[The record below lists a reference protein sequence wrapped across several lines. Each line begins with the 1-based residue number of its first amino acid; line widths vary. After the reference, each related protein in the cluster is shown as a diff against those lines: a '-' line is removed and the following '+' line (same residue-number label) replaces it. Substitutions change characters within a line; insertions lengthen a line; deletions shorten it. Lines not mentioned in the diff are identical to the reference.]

1 MNAAVVRRT
10 QEALGK
16 VIRRPPLTEKLLSK
30 PPFRYLHDIITE
42 VIRMTGFMKGLYTDT
57 EMKSD
62 NVKDKDAKISFLQKA
77 IDVVV
82 MVSGEPLLAKPARIV
97 AGHEPERTNELLQII
112 GKCCLNK
119 LSSDD
124 AVRRVLAG
132 EKGEVKGRASL
143 APRSQEP
150 DNKNVQ
156 EEEPSVHKDTEGRRE
171 SEIKARS
178 TSRDR
183 KQKEEL
189 KEDSKPR
196 EKAKAKEKAKENGGD
211 RHREGESERARARAR
226 PESERQKDRG
236 NRERDRDPERE
247 KETERKSEGGKEKE
261 RLRDRDRGQERDTG
275 KDRDRR
281 RAKNGEHAR
290 DPDREKSREHDKP
303 EKKSAS
309 SGEMSKK
316 LSDGTFKDSKAE
328 TETEISTRTFKSL
341 TTKTSKR
348 RSKNSVEGS
357 SDFPASA
364 SRGAGITGACHQA
377 QLIFVFS
384 EEMRFRHVGQAGLEF
399 LTSGTKEAN
408 INSTSISDDNSASL
422 RRENIEPDPAVKQ
435 KGDSASDAE
444 GDAGPAGQDKTEVS
458 EIPEIPNELSSSLRK
473 IPRPGSARPAPPRV
487 KRQDSA
493 EALPLERSGSGKTVS
508 NVIIESHNSDNEED
522 DQFVVEAAPQLSEMS
537 EIEMVA
543 AVELEE
549 EKHGGLVKKILETK
563 KDYEKLQ
570 QSLKPGEKERSLIFE
585 SAWKKEKDIVSK
597 EIEKLRMSI
606 QTLCK
611 SALPLGKIMD
621 YIQEDVDAMQNELQL
636 WHTENRQHAEALQQE
651 QSITDCAVEPLKAE
665 LAELEQM
672 IKDQQDKI
680 CAVKANIL
688 RNEEKIQK
696 MVYSINSTSRR

>member
-42 VIRMTGFMKGLYTDT
+42 VIRMTGFMKGLYTDA

-143 APRSQEP
+143 TSRSQEL
-150 DNKNVQ
+150 DNKNVR
-156 EEEPSVHKDTEGRRE
+156 EEESRVHKNTEDRGDA
-171 SEIKARS
+171 EIKERS

-189 KEDSKPR
+189 KEDRKPR
-196 EKAKAKEKAKENGGD
+196 EKDKDKEKAKENGGN
-211 RHREGESERARARAR
+211 RHREGERERAKARAR
-226 PESERQKDRG
+226 PDSERQKDRG
-236 NRERDRDPERE
+236 NRERDRDSERE

-261 RLRDRDRGQERDTG
+261 RLRDRDRERDRDKG

-281 RAKNGEHAR
+281 RVKNGEHSR
-290 DPDREKSREHDKP
+290 DPDREKNREHDKP

-328 TETEISTRTFKSL
+328 TETEISTRASKSL

-348 RSKNSVEGS
+348 RSKNSVEG
-357 SDFPASA
+357 D
-364 SRGAGITGACHQA
+364 
-377 QLIFVFS
+377 
-384 EEMRFRHVGQAGLEF
+384 
-399 LTSGTKEAN
+399 
-408 INSTSISDDNSASL
+408 ST
-422 RRENIEPDPAVKQ
+422 
-435 KGDSASDAE
+435 SDAE
-444 GDAGPAGQDKTEVS
+444 GDAGPAGQDKSEVP
-458 EIPEIPNELSSSLRK
+458 ETPEIPNELSSNIR

-487 KRQDSA
+487 KRQDST
-493 EALPLERSGSGKTVS
+493 EALPMDRSGSGKTVS
-508 NVIIESHNSDNEED
+508 NVITESHNSDNEED

-537 EIEMVA
+537 EIEMVT
-543 AVELEE
+543 AVELEEE

-570 QSLKPGEKERSLIFE
+570 QSPKPGEKERSLFE

-597 EIEKLRMSI
+597 EIEKLRTSI

-636 WHTENRQHAEALQQE
+636 WHSENRQHAEALQQE

-665 LAELEQM
+665 LAELEQL

-688 RNEEKIQK
+688 KNEEKIQK
-696 MVYSINSTSRR
+696 MVYSINLTSRR

>member
-1 MNAAVVRRT
+1 
-10 QEALGK
+10 
-16 VIRRPPLTEKLLSK
+16 
-30 PPFRYLHDIITE
+30 

-328 TETEISTRTFKSL
+328 TETEISTRTSKSL

-348 RSKNSVEGS
+348 RSKNSVEGRKE
-357 SDFPASA
+357 DNISA
-364 SRGAGITGACHQA
+364 KILDSIVSGINNEPNQETTT
-377 QLIFVFS
+377 S
-384 EEMRFRHVGQAGLEF
+384 EI
-399 LTSGTKEAN
+399 GTKEAN

-422 RRENIEPDPAVKQ
+422 RHENIEPDPAVKQ

>member
-42 VIRMTGFMKGLYTDT
+42 VIRMTGFMKGLYTDA

-82 MVSGEPLLAKPARIV
+82 MVSGEPLSAKPARIV

-132 EKGEVKGRASL
+132 EKGEVKGQASL
-143 APRSQEP
+143 TSRSQEL
-150 DNKNVQ
+150 DNKNVR
-156 EEEPSVHKDTEGRRE
+156 EEESRVHKNTEDRGD
-171 SEIKARS
+171 SEIKERS
-178 TSRDR
+178 TSRDQ

-196 EKAKAKEKAKENGGD
+196 EKDKDKGKAKENGGN
-211 RHREGESERARARAR
+211 RHREGERERPKARAR
-226 PESERQKDRG
+226 PDSERQKDRG
-236 NRERDRDPERE
+236 NRERDRDSERE
-247 KETERKSEGGKEKE
+247 KETDRKSEGGKEKE
-261 RLRDRDRGQERDTG
+261 RLRDRDRERDRDKG

-281 RAKNGEHAR
+281 RVKNGEHSR
-290 DPDREKSREHDKP
+290 DLDREKNREHDKP
-303 EKKSAS
+303 EKK
-309 SGEMSKK
+309 
-316 LSDGTFKDSKAE
+316 
-328 TETEISTRTFKSL
+328 TEISTRASKSL

-348 RSKNSVEGS
+348 RSKNSVEG
-357 SDFPASA
+357 
-364 SRGAGITGACHQA
+364 
-377 QLIFVFS
+377 
-384 EEMRFRHVGQAGLEF
+384 
-399 LTSGTKEAN
+399 
-408 INSTSISDDNSASL
+408 
-422 RRENIEPDPAVKQ
+422 
-435 KGDSASDAE
+435 DSASDAE
-444 GDAGPAGQDKTEVS
+444 GDVGPAGQDKSDVPET
-458 EIPEIPNELSSSLRK
+458 PEIPNELSSHIRR

-493 EALPLERSGSGKTVS
+493 EALPTDRSGSGKTVS
-508 NVIIESHNSDNEED
+508 NVIVESHNSDNEED
-522 DQFVVEAAPQLSEMS
+522 EQFVVEAAPQLSEMS
-537 EIEMVA
+537 EIEMVT
-543 AVELEE
+543 AVELEEE

-570 QSLKPGEKERSLIFE
+570 QSPKPGEKERSLFE

-597 EIEKLRMSI
+597 EIEKLRTSI

-636 WHTENRQHAEALQQE
+636 WHSENRQHAEALQQE

-665 LAELEQM
+665 LAELEQL

-688 RNEEKIQK
+688 KNEEKIQK
-696 MVYSINSTSRR
+696 MVYSINLTSRR

>member
-348 RSKNSVEGS
+348 RSKNSVEG
-357 SDFPASA
+357 
-364 SRGAGITGACHQA
+364 
-377 QLIFVFS
+377 
-384 EEMRFRHVGQAGLEF
+384 
-399 LTSGTKEAN
+399 TKEAN

>member
-42 VIRMTGFMKGLYTDT
+42 VIRMTGFMKGLYTDA

-143 APRSQEP
+143 TSRSQEL
-150 DNKNVQ
+150 DNKSVREQ
-156 EEEPSVHKDTEGRRE
+156 ESRVHKNTEDRGDA
-171 SEIKARS
+171 EIKERS

-189 KEDSKPR
+189 KEDRKPR
-196 EKAKAKEKAKENGGD
+196 EKDKDKEKAKENGGN
-211 RHREGESERARARAR
+211 RHREGERERAKARAR
-226 PESERQKDRG
+226 PDSERQKDRG
-236 NRERDRDPERE
+236 NRERDRDSERE

-261 RLRDRDRGQERDTG
+261 RLRDRDRERDRDKG

-281 RAKNGEHAR
+281 RVKNGEHSR
-290 DPDREKSREHDKP
+290 DLDREKNREHDKP
-303 EKKSAS
+303 EKK
-309 SGEMSKK
+309 
-316 LSDGTFKDSKAE
+316 
-328 TETEISTRTFKSL
+328 TEISTRASKSL

-348 RSKNSVEGS
+348 RSKNSVE
-357 SDFPASA
+357 
-364 SRGAGITGACHQA
+364 
-377 QLIFVFS
+377 
-384 EEMRFRHVGQAGLEF
+384 
-399 LTSGTKEAN
+399 GTKEAN

-422 RRENIEPDPAVKQ
+422 RCENIQPNPTEKQ
-435 KGDSASDAE
+435 KGDSTSDAE
-444 GDAGPAGQDKTEVS
+444 GDAGPAGQDKSEVP
-458 EIPEIPNELSSSLRK
+458 ETPEIPNELSSNIRR

-487 KRQDSA
+487 KWQDST
-493 EALPLERSGSGKTVS
+493 EALPMDRSGSGKTVS
-508 NVIIESHNSDNEED
+508 NVITESHNSDNEED

-537 EIEMVA
+537 EIEMVT
-543 AVELEE
+543 AVELEEE

-570 QSLKPGEKERSLIFE
+570 QSSKPGEKERSLFE

-597 EIEKLRMSI
+597 EIEKLRTSI

-636 WHTENRQHAEALQQE
+636 WHSENRQHAEALQQE

-665 LAELEQM
+665 LAELEQL

-688 RNEEKIQK
+688 KNEEKIQK
-696 MVYSINSTSRR
+696 MVYSINLTSRR

>member
-42 VIRMTGFMKGLYTDT
+42 VIRMTGFMKGLYTDA

-143 APRSQEP
+143 TSRSQEL
-150 DNKNVQ
+150 DNKNVR
-156 EEEPSVHKDTEGRRE
+156 EEESRVHKNTEDRGDA
-171 SEIKARS
+171 EIKERS

-189 KEDSKPR
+189 KEDRKPR
-196 EKAKAKEKAKENGGD
+196 EKDKDKEKAKENGGN
-211 RHREGESERARARAR
+211 RHREGERERAKARAR
-226 PESERQKDRG
+226 PDNERQKDRG
-236 NRERDRDPERE
+236 NRERDRDSERK

-261 RLRDRDRGQERDTG
+261 RLRDRDRERDRDKG

-281 RAKNGEHAR
+281 RVKNGEHSW
-290 DPDREKSREHDKP
+290 DLDREKNREHDKP

-328 TETEISTRTFKSL
+328 TETEISTRASKSL

-348 RSKNSVEGS
+348 RSKNSVEG
-357 SDFPASA
+357 D
-364 SRGAGITGACHQA
+364 
-377 QLIFVFS
+377 
-384 EEMRFRHVGQAGLEF
+384 
-399 LTSGTKEAN
+399 
-408 INSTSISDDNSASL
+408 ST
-422 RRENIEPDPAVKQ
+422 
-435 KGDSASDAE
+435 SDAE
-444 GDAGPAGQDKTEVS
+444 GDAGPAGQDKSEVP
-458 EIPEIPNELSSSLRK
+458 ETPEIPNELSSNIRR

-487 KRQDSA
+487 KRQDSM
-493 EALPLERSGSGKTVS
+493 EALQMDRSGSGKTVS
-508 NVIIESHNSDNEED
+508 NVITESHNSDNEED

-537 EIEMVA
+537 EIEMVT
-543 AVELEE
+543 AVELEEE

-570 QSLKPGEKERSLIFE
+570 QSPKPGEKERSLFE

-597 EIEKLRMSI
+597 EIEKLRTSI

-621 YIQEDVDAMQNELQL
+621 YIQEDVDAMQNELQM
-636 WHTENRQHAEALQQE
+636 WHSENRQHAEALQQE
-651 QSITDCAVEPLKAE
+651 QRITDCAVEPLKAE
-665 LAELEQM
+665 LAELEQL

-688 RNEEKIQK
+688 KNEEKIQK
-696 MVYSINSTSRR
+696 MVYSINLTSRR